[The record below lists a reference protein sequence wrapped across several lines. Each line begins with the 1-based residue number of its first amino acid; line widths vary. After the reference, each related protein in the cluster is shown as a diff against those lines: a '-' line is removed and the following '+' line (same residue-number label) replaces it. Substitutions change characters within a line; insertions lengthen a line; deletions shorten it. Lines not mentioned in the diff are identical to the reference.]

1 MSGIGPTANSIAVII
16 FDMTPMQDQS
26 GTGHADL
33 LAKIEHCRRLAREV
47 PDLKT
52 AQQLLELA
60 YDYLKQLVKTK
71 AQ

>member
-1 MSGIGPTANSIAVII
+1 MAS
-16 FDMTPMQDQS
+16 MQDQS
-26 GTGHADL
+26 GNGHADL
-33 LAKIEHCRRLAREV
+33 VAKIERCRRLAREV

-60 YDYLKQLVKTK
+60 TDYLKQLVKTK

>member
-1 MSGIGPTANSIAVII
+1 
-16 FDMTPMQDQS
+16 MQDQS

>member
-1 MSGIGPTANSIAVII
+1 MA
-16 FDMTPMQDQS
+16 PMQDQS
-26 GTGHADL
+26 RNGHADL
-33 LAKIEHCRRLAREV
+33 LAKIEHCRSLAREV

-60 YDYLKQLVKTK
+60 TDYLKQLVKAK